1 MREILAIYLRLSKS
15 DDDIISN
22 SVLNQRDL
30 IYSYIKNHAE
40 FENYDV
46 VEYCDD
52 GYSGTTLDRPQFNEM
67 LSEAEFGRIKCI
79 IVKDFSRFG
88 RNSIEVGSYIEEI
101 FPYTGLRFISINDQY
116 DSKDYFGDTGG
127 FEVSIKNFIA
137 QTYAQDASMKIKSNF
152 KAKAES
158 GQFIAFKQIYGY
170 VVTQDKKL
178 ILDKEPASVVA
189 MIFEMRF
196 NNVSLN
202 DIAKKLNQEN
212 YLIPKLYFKY
222 KTIKRTPDITELSL
236 WDRTKVSSIL
246 DDERYTGKLIYGRYR
261 SKSIRSKTFI
271 KTNRED
277 WIIIENSHPAIVNE
291 EVFFEIQSR
300 KVKLGT
306 PHPVKTSLFVKKIF
320 CKECGRYFSKTTY
333 QRNIFKCKTALLQDD
348 STCYKDGIL
357 EKSLADAVLK
367 ILKIYAQ
374 TFFDKFESEE
384 SNHQSNYQE
393 KLKSIKRSIRSKE
406 IIISTGQIK
415 KEELFELLTKE
426 EISDELYVQKSNNL
440 DLKIVEAEV
449 ELEKLQQEKQILEDK
464 LKEKEQI
471 ISRFKNVCQLS
482 VLNKEVIDNFVEK
495 ILVDS
500 NGSIEIVWKFNDE
513 LLKHNL
519 KGSRGKKLFAINEEI
534 YENYKGLHLCT

>member
-1 MREILAIYLRLSKS
+1 MRDILAVYLRLSKS

-22 SVLNQRDL
+22 SILNQRDL
-30 IYSYIKNHAE
+30 IYSYIRNHAE

-178 ILDKEPASVVA
+178 ILDEEPASVVG

-222 KTIKRTPDITELSL
+222 KTIKWIKHITSPPTRSL
-236 WDRTKVSSIL
+236 LLHYW
-246 DDERYTGKLIYGRYR
+246 
-261 SKSIRSKTFI
+261 
-271 KTNRED
+271 NR
-277 WIIIENSHPAIVNE
+277 
-291 EVFFEIQSR
+291 R
-300 KVKLGT
+300 
-306 PHPVKTSLFVKKIF
+306 
-320 CKECGRYFSKTTY
+320 
-333 QRNIFKCKTALLQDD
+333 
-348 STCYKDGIL
+348 
-357 EKSLADAVLK
+357 
-367 ILKIYAQ
+367 
-374 TFFDKFESEE
+374 
-384 SNHQSNYQE
+384 
-393 KLKSIKRSIRSKE
+393 
-406 IIISTGQIK
+406 
-415 KEELFELLTKE
+415 
-426 EISDELYVQKSNNL
+426 
-440 DLKIVEAEV
+440 
-449 ELEKLQQEKQILEDK
+449 
-464 LKEKEQI
+464 
-471 ISRFKNVCQLS
+471 
-482 VLNKEVIDNFVEK
+482 
-495 ILVDS
+495 
-500 NGSIEIVWKFNDE
+500 
-513 LLKHNL
+513 
-519 KGSRGKKLFAINEEI
+519 
-534 YENYKGLHLCT
+534 